1 MNDERGTMT
10 DEQTLHVI
18 LSAAKD
24 LKLRI
29 LRSFAVFAAQD
40 DEHTTTSELLRSAN

>member
-1 MNDERGTMT
+1 MANRA
-10 DEQTLHVI
+10 HVI

-29 LRSFAVFAAQD
+29 LRSFAVSAAQD
-40 DEHTTTSELLRSAN
+40 DACCIRMEY

>member
-1 MNDERGTMT
+1 MESKSTIS
-10 DEQTLHVI
+10 VI

-29 LRSFAVFAAQD
+29 LRCFAVDAAQHD
-40 DEHTTTSELLRSAN
+40 GSD